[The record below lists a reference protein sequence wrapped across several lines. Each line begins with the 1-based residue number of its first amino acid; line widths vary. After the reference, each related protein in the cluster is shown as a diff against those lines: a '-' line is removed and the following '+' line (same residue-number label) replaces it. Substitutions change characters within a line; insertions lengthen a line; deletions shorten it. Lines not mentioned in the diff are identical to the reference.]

1 MLFSVCNQRF
11 HFPPFYCQ
19 MVINTDICYVIP
31 LTPYSVYS
39 KTVIQVTQ
47 KASGVLMPVN
57 DYKECFPQLWVD
69 VKVCTPRVRWFES
82 DGLIALVFFSPI
94 LGYADVLGREWLM
107 LSSSYPATYRH
118 VVWCLMRALLF
129 ICHFALLFNSRMT
142 VTCTL

>member
-69 VKVCTPRVRWFES
+69 VKVCIPRVRWFES

-94 LGYADVLGREWLM
+94 LGYADVLGRE
-107 LSSSYPATYRH
+107 
-118 VVWCLMRALLF
+118 
-129 ICHFALLFNSRMT
+129 
-142 VTCTL
+142 